1 MSVKIF
7 KNNFS
12 LYDEKAVHPLQS
24 WVWGEARKKM
34 GIEVLRLGEY
44 HQDKLENVFQLTF
57 HKLPFTAYK
66 IGYLPRSVFPS
77 KSVLEFLQDYGQKN
91 KIIFIKIEPYEE
103 ISNIKY
109 EKSKIY
115 IKNQK
120 LKKSKHPL
128 FPQWTQIID
137 LTKSEEELLKNMHPK
152 TRYNI
157 RLAQKKGVVVKEMSD
172 DAGFEIFAK
181 LYFETCRRQKY
192 FGHTKTYHQ
201 IIWNS
206 LKNKIA
212 HLLIAYYQD
221 LPLAAYELFYFK
233 KRLYYPYGGSS
244 TAYRNFMATN
254 LLMWEAI
261 KFGKKLGAEK
271 FDLWGSLPPDYKIND
286 SWAGFTRFKQGYG
299 GQFVQLV
306 GSFDLII
313 NLRYY
318 QIYNLADFFR
328 KKYLQLKKSL

>member
-1 MSVKIF
+1 LENLCYPNFIGHQNRLSIMSVKIF

-91 KIIFIKIEPYEE
+91 KIIFIKIEPYIEN
-103 ISNIKY
+103 SF
-109 EKSKIY
+109 KIE
-115 IKNQK
+115 NWK
-120 LKKSKHPL
+120 LKIVKSPHPL

-152 TRYNI
+152 TRYNM

-212 HLLIAYYQD
+212 HFLCYYQD
-221 LPLAAYELFYFK
+221 LPLAAYECFILK
-233 KRLYYPYGGSS
+233 KTYYPTVVPQPPIATSCNQFAYG
-244 TAYRNFMATN
+244 
-254 LLMWEAI
+254 EAI
-261 KFGKKLGAEK
+261 KFGKK
-271 FDLWGSLPPDYKIND
+271 S
-286 SWAGFTRFKQGYG
+286 
-299 GQFVQLV
+299 GQK
-306 GSFDLII
+306 
-313 NLRYY
+313 N
-318 QIYNLADFFR
+318 
-328 KKYLQLKKSL
+328 